1 MSALAIRDLVVR
13 FDGPEGPTTA
23 VDGATLDIAEGQTVA
38 LVGES
43 GAGKSVTARAVLGL
57 LRSPPARID
66 GGEILFDGDDIRDL
80 SERQMRTIRGA
91 RIGMI
96 FQDPLAALNP
106 VYSIGKQIMEPLLIH
121 DRCGRREAKKRAL
134 ELLEQVG
141 FPDPKRRFALFPHE
155 LSGGMRQRAMI
166 AAALACEPELLIA
179 DEPTTALDMVAARGI
194 MDLLRS
200 IKEQRKM
207 AMLLI
212 SHDLGVVTQLA
223 DEIAIMYAG
232 RIVERGPRADVMNQ
246 PLHPYTRAL
255 LQSVPPLRT
264 KPRRRDRDAVRLPV
278 IPGSA
283 PAMRDATTSCRFADR
298 CADVM
303 ARCHEEAPPLFQA
316 NDDAH
321 GSRCFLHA
329 PVSEANA

>member
-43 GAGKSVTARAVLGL
+43 GAGKSVTARAILRL

-66 GGEILFDGDDIRDL
+66 GGEILFDGDDIRGL

-91 RIGMI
+91 RISMI

-121 DRCGRREAKKRAL
+121 DRCGRNEAKKRAL
-134 ELLEQVG
+134 DLLEQVG
-141 FPDPKRRFALFPHE
+141 FPDPKRRFGLFPHE

-232 RIVERGPRADVMNQ
+232 RIVERGPRAEVMNQ
-246 PLHPYTRAL
+246 PLHPYTRGL

-303 ARCHEEAPPLFQA
+303 ARCQEEAPPLFRA

>member
-1 MSALAIRDLVVR
+1 MSTLAIRDLVVR
-13 FDGPEGPTTA
+13 FDGPEGATTA
-23 VDGATLDIAEGQTVA
+23 VDGATLEIAENQTVA

-43 GAGKSVTARAVLGL
+43 GAGKSVTARAILRL

-66 GGEILFDGDDIRDL
+66 GGEILFDGDDVHGL

-96 FQDPLAALNP
+96 FDDPLAALNP
-106 VYSIGKQIMEPLLIH
+106 VYTIGRQIMEPMLIH
-121 DRCGRREAKKRAL
+121 DRCGRRVAKQRAL

-141 FPDPKRRFALFPHE
+141 FPDPQRRFTLFPHE

-200 IKEQRKM
+200 IKDQRKM

-232 RIVERGPRADVMNQ
+232 RIVEQGPRADVMTQ
-246 PLHPYTRAL
+246 PLHPYTRGL

-264 KPRRRDRDAVRLPV
+264 KPRRRNRDSVRLQV

-283 PAMRDATTSCRFADR
+283 PAMREDTTSCRFAER
-298 CADVM
+298 CAEVM
-303 ARCHEEAPPLFQA
+303 TRCHEEAPPVFKGA
-316 NDDAH
+316 NDAH

-329 PVSEANA
+329 PVSEAMA